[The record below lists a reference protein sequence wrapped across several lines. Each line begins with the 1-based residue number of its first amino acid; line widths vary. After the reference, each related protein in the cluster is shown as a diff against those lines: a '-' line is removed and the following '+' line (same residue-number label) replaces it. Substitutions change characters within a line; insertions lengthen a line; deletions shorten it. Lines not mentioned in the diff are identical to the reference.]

1 MAVAIIRDPLSGID
15 FSAAENFRM
24 YLYSET
30 GSVSLSLPVAPRA
43 ISYGGF
49 GADWVEAERSG
60 NTPLLMRKSAKL
72 ETMQF
77 SALMTSK
84 TSMFFPQTAEIN
96 ALRAVANTR
105 ERVLVRYSTQEAGL
119 WRITSCTFDSELRHP
134 DTNEVTRGM
143 LSMSLTRASDAAPA
157 VGPVS
162 GGLRP
167 APGGPAPV
175 PAAQRTHTVVKGDT
189 LWGIAQKFYG
199 SGPAWPRIFDA
210 NRSKIKNSHWIFP
223 GQVFVIP

>member
-1 MAVAIIRDPLSGID
+1 MAVVVIRDPLSGKD
-15 FSAAENFRM
+15 FSAAEGFRM

-30 GSVSLSLPVAPRA
+30 GSVSLALPVAPRA

-60 NTPLLMRKSAKL
+60 NTPLLLRKAVKL
-72 ETMQF
+72 ETLQF
-77 SALMTSK
+77 SALLTSK
-84 TSMFFPQTAEIN
+84 NTMFFPQTAEVN
-96 ALRAVANTR
+96 ALRALASTR
-105 ERVLVRYSTQEAGL
+105 ERVLVRYSAQEAGL
-119 WRITSCTFDSELRHP
+119 WRVTSCTYDSELRHP
-134 DTNEVTRGM
+134 DTNEVTRAM

-162 GGLRP
+162 GGIRP
-167 APGGPAPV
+167 APAAPAPA
-175 PAAQRTHTVVKGDT
+175 PQRTHTVVKGNT
-189 LWGIAQKFYG
+189 LWGIAQKYYG

-210 NRSKIKNSHWIFP
+210 NRSKIKDPHWIYP

>member
-1 MAVAIIRDPLSGID
+1 MAVIVIRDPLSGKE
-15 FSAAENFRM
+15 FSASEGFRM

-30 GSVSLSLPVAPRA
+30 GSVSLALPVAPRA

-60 NTPLLMRKSAKL
+60 NTPLLLRKSVKL
-72 ETMQF
+72 ETIQF
-77 SALMTSK
+77 SALLTSK
-84 TSMFFPQTAEIN
+84 STMFFPQTAEIN
-96 ALRAVANTR
+96 ALRALANTR
-105 ERVLVRYSTQEAGL
+105 ERVLMRYSAQEAGL
-119 WRITSCTFDSELRHP
+119 WRVTSCTFDSELRHP

-143 LSMSLTRASDAAPA
+143 LNMSLTRASDAAPA

-167 APGGPAPV
+167 APAAPAPA
-175 PAAQRTHTVVKGDT
+175 PQRTHTVVKGNT
-189 LWGIAQKFYG
+189 LWAIAQKFYG
-199 SGPAWPRIFDA
+199 NGALWPRIFDA
-210 NRSKIKNSHWIFP
+210 NRSKIKDPHWIYP

>member
-1 MAVAIIRDPLSGID
+1 MAVVVIRDPLSGKD
-15 FSAAENFRM
+15 FSAAEGYRM

-30 GSVSLSLPVAPRA
+30 GSVSLALPVAPRA

-60 NTPLLMRKSAKL
+60 NTPLLLRKSVKL
-72 ETMQF
+72 ETIQF
-77 SALMTSK
+77 SALLTSK
-84 TSMFFPQTAEIN
+84 NAMFFPQTAEIN
-96 ALRAVANTR
+96 ALRALANTR
-105 ERVLVRYSTQEAGL
+105 ERVLMRYSAQEAGL
-119 WRITSCTFDSELRHP
+119 WRVTSCTFDSELRHP

-143 LSMSLTRASDAAPA
+143 LNMSLTRASDAAPA

-167 APGGPAPV
+167 APAAPAPA
-175 PAAQRTHTVVKGDT
+175 PQRTHTVVKGNT

-199 SGPAWPRIFDA
+199 KGTLWPRIFDA
-210 NRSKIKNSHWIFP
+210 NRSKIKDPHWIYP